1 MPSFPH
7 NSKSTAAI
15 QKFEPVVASQ
25 FNAHFVLMN
34 NLQTLLGDYSFLTEY
49 VKSVNGLF
57 IEFSG
62 NTIEAGF
69 KTSKFRYDSNE
80 KTTVYDIE
88 VAFHNFLNSENQ
100 MFIYNALVALSR
112 VKYNPL
118 TGERGLKRDYADM
131 SIVVEKFN
139 RDGSTYWKRLTH
151 NTFVM
156 NDLPD
161 QLADYQSHD
170 IQELTV
176 QFSADFVTDVSS
188 DPRLTLV

>member
-7 NSKSTAAI
+7 NTKSTAAV
-15 QKFEPVVASQ
+15 QKYEPVVGSQ

-34 NLQTLLGDYSFLTEY
+34 NLQTLLGDYSFLSEY
-49 VKSVNGLF
+49 VKSVSGLF
-57 IEFSG
+57 VEFSG

-80 KTTVYDIE
+80 KTTVYDVE
-88 VAFHNFLNSENQ
+88 VAFHNFLNRENQ
-100 MFIYNALVALSR
+100 MFVYNALVALSR

-118 TGERGLKRDYADM
+118 TGGRGLKRDYADM

-139 RDGSTYWKRLTH
+139 RDGSVYWKRLTH

-161 QLADYQSHD
+161 QLADYQAHD
-170 IQELTV
+170 MQELNVT
-176 QFSADFVTDVSS
+176 FSADYVTDVTN
-188 DPRLTLV
+188 DPRLALV